1 VLRDIRVREI
11 MSSGAPHVTFAP
23 GTSTPEML
31 RRTRTSATF
40 DIVPVLGA
48 DGKISGVV
56 TPGNLRLLSEEK
68 SDAGW
73 AIASDVMQ
81 AAVTVRPDADL
92 RTAAELMVHHRLRV
106 LLVVDSENRI
116 IGVLDESEI
125 AKVYLRAAAR
135 ADDNTQEIVLQNV
148 GAPVH
153 VEQPVADTTEK
164 QPTEVLLPEQR
175 PAGDPK
181 ADKN

>member
-1 VLRDIRVREI
+1 
-11 MSSGAPHVTFAP
+11 MSAGVPGVTFAP

-31 RRTRTSATF
+31 RRTRTSTQF
-40 DIVPVLGA
+40 EIVPVLSA

-68 SDAGW
+68 TDAGW
-73 AIASDVMQ
+73 ALASDVMQ

-92 RTAAELMVHHRLRV
+92 RTAAELMVQHGLRV
-106 LLVVDSENRI
+106 LLVVDGENRI

-135 ADDNTQEIVLQNV
+135 ADDHTQEIVLKDV
-148 GAPVH
+148 GATVLA
-153 VEQPVADTTEK
+153 EQPVADTTEK
-164 QPTEVLLPEQR
+164 QSTDVGPVEVTPG
-175 PAGDPK
+175 AKPK
-181 ADKN
+181 VEKN